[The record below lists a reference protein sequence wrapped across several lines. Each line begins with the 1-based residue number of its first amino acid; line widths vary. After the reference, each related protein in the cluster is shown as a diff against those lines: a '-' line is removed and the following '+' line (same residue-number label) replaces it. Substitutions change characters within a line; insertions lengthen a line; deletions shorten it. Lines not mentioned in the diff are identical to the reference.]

1 MSPITPNAPPAAVSP
16 ALGAYRFDRAPL
28 RIYWEVTRSC
38 DLACRHCRA
47 DAMPDA
53 DPDELDAAEGRRL
66 LDAIASFGPPLPK
79 VVFTG
84 GDPLKR
90 GDLFDLIRY
99 ARSLGLG
106 VSVAPSATPLL
117 TADAI
122 RRLKAEG
129 VEAISLSLDGATAER
144 HDAIRGIPGTFER
157 TLEAARTARDVGLPY
172 QVNTL
177 VSAETVDDMPAIQGL
192 ATELGAARWSLFFLV
207 SVGRGEVLE
216 SLSPER
222 SERLL
227 AWLAGLRGRPGP
239 LVTTTEAPHL
249 RRVLAQ
255 QGVAGAAHAGHP
267 VDVARPTSPDR
278 PAMPGGEPGRPDH
291 SGRLGPPGHATE
303 TRSSDHLDRPGHP
316 KRSTIPAGTA
326 PRGAPVAHGA
336 GIRDGNGVLFIS
348 HTGDICP
355 SGFLELAAGNVRTD
369 DLVAV
374 YRAAPMFQALR
385 DPDGFGG
392 RCGQC
397 EFRWPCGGS
406 RARAFAACGDILG
419 EDPLCAY
426 DPSEAAAPTASRN

>member
-1 MSPITPNAPPAAVSP
+1 MAPITSNAPPAAVSP
-16 ALGAYRFDRAPL
+16 APSAYRFDRAPL

-47 DAMPDA
+47 DAMPEA
-53 DPDELDAAEGRRL
+53 DPDELDAAESRRL

-99 ARSLGLG
+99 ARGLGLG

-122 RRLKAEG
+122 RRFKAEG

-157 TLEAARTARDVGLPY
+157 TLEAARTARDAGLPY

-177 VSAETVDDMPAIQGL
+177 VSAETVDDLPAIHAL
-192 ATELGAARWSLFFLV
+192 AAELCAARWSLFFLV
-207 SVGRGEVLE
+207 SVGRGEVLA

-227 AWLAGLRGRPGP
+227 AWLTGLRGRPGP

-267 VDVARPTSPDR
+267 GSAGHPASADRPAAPSREGEMGHGAHPKPSAPPEPGPVARP
-278 PAMPGGEPGRPDH
+278 
-291 SGRLGPPGHATE
+291 SGHPGH
-303 TRSSDHLDRPGHP
+303 SDH
-316 KRSTIPAGTA
+316 PAVAAGAA

-374 YRAAPMFQALR
+374 YREAPMFRALR

>member
-1 MSPITPNAPPAAVSP
+1 MQPMPPQSAHAPTHA
-16 ALGAYRFDRAPL
+16 AYRFDRAPL

-47 DAMPDA
+47 DAMPEA
-53 DPDELDAAEGRRL
+53 DPAELDAVEGRRL

-90 GDLFDLIRY
+90 VDLFDLIAH
-99 ARSLGLG
+99 ARASGLG

-122 RRLKAEG
+122 RRFEAEG

-157 TLEAARTARDVGLPY
+157 TLEAARTARVAGLPY

-177 VSAETVDDMPAIQGL
+177 VSAETVDDLPAIHAL
-192 ATELGAARWSLFFLV
+192 AAALGAARWSLFFLV

-216 SLSPER
+216 SLTPER
-222 SERLL
+222 SEALL
-227 AWLAGLRGRPGP
+227 AWLASLRARPGP

-255 QGVAGAAHAGHP
+255 HGAGAAGGGHP
-267 VDVARPTSPDR
+267 PHGSGPHARPAAAGTS
-278 PAMPGGEPGRPDH
+278 AGIAHPGGAPAGITHP
-291 SGRLGPPGHATE
+291 SGSTA
-303 TRSSDHLDRPGHP
+303 SAVGHP
-316 KRSTIPAGTA
+316 GAGGA
-326 PRGAPVAHGA
+326 DGSGARGAPVAHGA

-355 SGFLELAAGNVRTD
+355 SGFLELAAGNIRND

-374 YRAAPMFQALR
+374 YRDTPMFRALR

-426 DPSEAAAPTASRN
+426 DPGGAAASPASRN